1 MLPNRMSRRTLEAVL
16 ALGSLALV
24 LLVVGLFALNR
35 GDGEV
40 VADDIGDPA
49 APITASPS
57 DSNNADGQGPT
68 ALADPGDTNLGDDG
82 TDGDNA
88 EATTTTTTVDQATTT
103 VVDGNTTTTTT
114 EAGPSTTVEPATTI
128 GPSSTVETTTTT
140 IDEITTTTEA
150 TTTTTE
156 ATTTTTEATTTT
168 VEETTTTTA
177 LAGTL
182 AIEIVSGPTLNVRL
196 PTSFQFSYD
205 TNEACGTGSFRV
217 LVAETRELVGE
228 FEGEEGCFGPGH
240 GGFPG
245 ATGVFSS
252 FDIKPDEEYLVLGT
266 VRGTEAPALSIRPTG
281 TGNDSYRLRVPAFN
295 EP

>member
-68 ALADPGDTNLGDDG
+68 ALADPGDTNLGDDR
-82 TDGDNA
+82 TDDDT
-88 EATTTTTTVDQATTT
+88 EATTTTTVDQATTT
-103 VVDGNTTTTTT
+103 VVDGNATTTTT
-114 EAGPSTTVEPATTI
+114 EVGPSTTVDPTTTI
-128 GPSSTVETTTTT
+128 GPGSTVETTTTT
-140 IDEITTTTEA
+140 IDEIPTTTEP

-182 AIEIVSGPTLNVRL
+182 AIEIVSGPTLNMRL

-217 LVAETRELVGE
+217 LNAETRELVGE
-228 FEGEEGCFGPGH
+228 FDGEEGCFGPGH

-245 ATGVFSS
+245 ASGVFSS

-281 TGNDSYRLRVPAFN
+281 TGSDSYRLRVPAFD